1 MAGLLKTQVN
11 PTFTAI
17 GRLVDAV
24 AKRDIDANRG
34 LTSACVNHI
43 RITVRNCER
52 TDSGAGQVPIR
63 DAFPVGTAIR
73 GLPDTASTGAKVKR
87 HRIRGIAGHRHD
99 STASRWADTA
109 PFESLRDGISF
120 LLRLIFHYIPHE
132 VV

>member
-1 MAGLLKTQVN
+1 MQDQVPVLTPIGGPVDPPLWVLSKRVTERGDINDVRILGMNTDLPYMAGLLKTQVN

-52 TDSGAGQVPIR
+52 TDSGAGQVPI
-63 DAFPVGTAIR
+63 
-73 GLPDTASTGAKVKR
+73 
-87 HRIRGIAGHRHD
+87 
-99 STASRWADTA
+99 
-109 PFESLRDGISF
+109 
-120 LLRLIFHYIPHE
+120 
-132 VV
+132 